1 MSDAPSIPRVASRE
15 RLLAWARRLAMI
27 TLYASMWVLLLATL
41 PLGALVAAGI
51 DWRRGD
57 GRWATLRCLT
67 FALLY
72 LSCEV
77 VGVIAAFVIWLG
89 SGVWAG
95 RGRAASREARPS
107 GLSGAYL
114 RANFR
119 LQCWWARSLFRG
131 AERIFAMRTT
141 VTGDEVVRQ
150 GPFLLFLR
158 HASIGDTVLP
168 AVLIADRHNIM
179 LRYVMKRELLWD
191 PCLDIVGN
199 RLPNY
204 FVQRGSGDSEREIA
218 AVQRLLD
225 GLGPHDG
232 VLIYPEGTRF
242 SPAKR
247 ERIIERLRGA
257 MPARLLAL
265 AEQLRHTLPPR
276 LGGPLGLLE
285 RNPGVDAVFC
295 AHTGFEG
302 AATFRDLLGGA
313 LVRREVQV
321 AFWRVP
327 FAQIPLER
335 NARAEWLYQHWRRI
349 DDWIDAVTG
358 PAAAPVQSGVA
369 SA

>member
-1 MSDAPSIPRVASRE
+1 MPRSAWRE
-15 RLLAWARRLAMI
+15 RLLAWTRRGAMI
-27 TLYASMWVLLLATL
+27 TLYASMWVLVLATL
-41 PLGALVAAGI
+41 PLGALVAAAV

-57 GRWATLRCLT
+57 GRWATLRCLA

-72 LSCEV
+72 LTCEV
-77 VGVIAAFVIWLG
+77 VGVVAAFAIWVG
-89 SGVWAG
+89 GGVRAG
-95 RGRAASREARPS
+95 RGRADSPAARLT
-107 GLSGAYL
+107 GLSDAYL

-119 LQCWWARSLFRG
+119 LQCWWARCLFHG
-131 AERIFAMRTT
+131 AERIFHMRTII
-141 VTGDEVVRQ
+141 TGDDAVDH

-168 AVLIADRHNIM
+168 AVLIADRHDIM

-204 FVQRGSGDSEREIA
+204 FVHRGSGDSAREVA

-225 GLGPHDG
+225 EIGPHDG
-232 VLIYPEGTRF
+232 VLIYPEGTRV
-242 SPAKR
+242 SAAKR
-247 ERIIERLRGA
+247 ARIVARLRGA
-257 MPARLLAL
+257 MPPRLLAL

-285 RNPGVDAVFC
+285 RNPGLDAVFC

-313 LVRREVQV
+313 LVRREVRV

-335 NARAEWLYQHWRRI
+335 DARAEWLYQHWRRI

-358 PAAAPVQSGVA
+358 PGAAPARSGVA
-369 SA
+369 SV